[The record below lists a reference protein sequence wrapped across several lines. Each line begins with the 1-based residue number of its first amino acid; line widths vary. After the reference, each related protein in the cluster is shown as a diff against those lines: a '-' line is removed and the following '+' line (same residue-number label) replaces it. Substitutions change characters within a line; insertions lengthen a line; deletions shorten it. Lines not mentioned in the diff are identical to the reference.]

1 MNDSYS
7 LVAILIGLSLRLA
20 LPVAVTVLAVY
31 FLRKL
36 DSHWQDEAEQDLNQP
51 AADKVKC
58 WDLKDCPIEK
68 RKSCPAPSSPQP
80 CWQVNRL
87 SNGYLREECLGC
99 MIFRNAPVPVAQAH
113 AQS

>member
-7 LVAILIGLSLRLA
+7 LVAILIGLFLRLV
-20 LPVAVTVLAVY
+20 LPVGVTILAIY

-36 DSHWQDEAEQDLNQP
+36 DSYWQKEAEHELLQP
-51 AADKVKC
+51 AAEKVQC

-68 RKSCPAPSSPQP
+68 RKTCPAPASPQP

-87 SNGYLREECLGC
+87 SNGYLREECFSC
-99 MIFRNAPVPVAQAH
+99 KIFRNAPAPVVQAH
-113 AQS
+113 A

>member
-7 LVAILIGLSLRLA
+7 LVAILIGLFLRLA
-20 LPVAVTVLAVY
+20 LPIAVTIVAIY

-36 DSHWQDEAEQDLNQP
+36 DLHWQEEAEHDLNRP
-51 AADKVKC
+51 AVEKVRC

-68 RKSCPAPSSPQP
+68 RKTCPALSSPQP

-87 SNGYLREECLGC
+87 PNGYLREECLDC
-99 MIFRNAPVPVAQAH
+99 AIFRNAPAPVAHAH
-113 AQS
+113 A